1 MDSYLSRIVLVIFIF
16 STSLFADDQLLE
28 EIYENILIKYS
39 SIKTYE
45 ANFLQ
50 ENYWEELD
58 TFKQSFG
65 KIYYDTS
72 HLLLDYEEPPGQMLL
87 IEGSDIIIYEPSSNQ
102 ALISNEINMELRP
115 VKFISQYWDISQ
127 KELIEYNDVNILEIK
142 LFTSEKEQIFIHVT
156 DSLITQFMI
165 LDEQENSV
173 IYKFSSEKYN
183 MQLPENIFQLNLPE
197 NTNIIDDRK

>member
-1 MDSYLSRIVLVIFIF
+1 MASYLTKALLVLFLF
-16 STSLFADDQLLE
+16 FTSLFADDQLLE

-72 HLLLDYEEPPGQMLL
+72 HLLLDYEKPPGQMLL

-127 KELIEYNDVNILEIK
+127 KELIEENEKSFKIK
-142 LFTSEKEQIFIHVT
+142 FITPEKEQIFIHVN
-156 DSLITQFMI
+156 DYLITDFLI
-165 LDEQENSV
+165 LDEFENSV

-183 MQLPENIFQLNLPE
+183 IQLPESIFQLNLPE